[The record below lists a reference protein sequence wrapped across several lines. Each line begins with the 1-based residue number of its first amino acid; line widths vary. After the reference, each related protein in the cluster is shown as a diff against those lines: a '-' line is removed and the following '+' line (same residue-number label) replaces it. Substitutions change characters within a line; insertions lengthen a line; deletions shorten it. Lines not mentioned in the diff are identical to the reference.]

1 MKDKIRVVQIFDE
14 NKGRALAVVQEPS
27 LILVNQF
34 TSVYAAAL
42 EAIRVNTKLT
52 DLLIENL
59 SDTKIDYD
67 TVYAGTGSWKLL
79 PAFDHPDHPFGCLVA
94 GTGLTHKNSALNR
107 QMMHAS
113 TGDSKPTDSIIMYDW
128 GVKQGFPEPG
138 EIGVQPEWFYKGNG
152 SVLKAH
158 GEYLEVPDYAN
169 DGGEEPEIAGVYIV
183 DENGKPHRIGFAAG
197 NEFSDHVMEKKNY
210 LYLAPSKLRQCSIGP
225 ELVIG
230 GDFTDIKGTVS
241 ISDDESVRWSSDIK
255 TGEKNMAHS
264 LENLEYHHFK
274 YAGHRLPF
282 QAHVHF
288 FGADAFSFGN
298 NLILQ
303 HNDLMTVHWEGMG
316 RALQNRILIS
326 SETETLSPV
335 GQL

>member
-1 MKDKIRVVQIFDE
+1 MENKIRTVQIRHE
-14 NKGRALAVVQEPS
+14 KHGRALAIVEEPL
-27 LILVNQF
+27 LILVRQF
-34 TSVYAAAL
+34 ESVYDAASEAL
-42 EAIRVNTKLT
+42 RTNTKLA
-52 DLLIENL
+52 DLILGNR
-59 SDTKIDYD
+59 SDVKLDYD
-67 TVYAGTGSWKLL
+67 QIYNGNSEWKLL
-79 PAFDHPDHPFGCLVA
+79 PAFDWPENPLGCLVA

-113 TGDSKPTDSIIMYDW
+113 AEKKLTDSMVMYDW
-128 GVKQGFPEPG
+128 GLKDGFPDPG

-158 GEYLEVPDYAN
+158 GEPLEVPEYAN
-169 DGGEEPEIAGVYIV
+169 DGGEEPEIAGVYVV
-183 DENGKPHRIGFAAG
+183 DDHGKPWRIGFATG

-230 GDFTDIKGTVS
+230 GGFTDIKGVVS
-241 ISDDESVRWSSDIK
+241 ISNADGIKWSSDIK
-255 TGEKNMAHS
+255 TGENNMAHS

-274 YAGHRLPF
+274 YGGHRLPL

-298 NLILQ
+298 NVALQ
-303 HNDLMTVHWEGMG
+303 NNDLMKVHWEGMG
-316 RALQNRILIS
+316 RALENRILVTPKNQ
-326 SETETLSPV
+326 ELTPV
-335 GQL
+335 HQL

>member
-1 MKDKIRVVQIFDE
+1 MENKIRVVQIRHE
-14 NKGRALAVVQEPS
+14 KHGRALAIVEEPS
-27 LILVNQF
+27 LVLVTKFN
-34 TSVYAAAL
+34 SVYDAAL
-42 EAIRVNTKLT
+42 EALRTNVKLA
-52 DLLIENL
+52 DLIMEMR
-59 SDTKIDYD
+59 SDIILDYD
-67 TVYAGTGSWKLL
+67 QIYNGNDDWKLL
-79 PAFDHPDHPFGCLVA
+79 PAFDWPENPLGCLVA

-113 TGDSKPTDSIIMYDW
+113 TEQKLTDSIVMYDW
-128 GVKQGFPEPG
+128 GVKEGFPDPG

-158 GEYLEVPDYAN
+158 GEPLQVPEYAN
-169 DGGEEPEIAGVYIV
+169 DGGEEPEIAGVYVV
-183 DENGKPHRIGFAAG
+183 DNNGKPWRIGFATG

-241 ISDDESVRWSSDIK
+241 VSNADGVKWISDIK

-274 YAGHRLPF
+274 YAGHRLPS

-298 NLILQ
+298 NVALQ
-303 HNDLMTVHWEGMG
+303 NDDLMKVYWEGMG
-316 RALQNRILIS
+316 RALENRILITPKN
-326 SETETLSPV
+326 EKLIPV
-335 GQL
+335 HQL

>member
-1 MKDKIRVVQIFDE
+1 MKNEIRVVQIFDE
-14 NKGRALAVVQEPS
+14 DKGRAVAVVQEPS
-27 LILVNQF
+27 LILVKNF

-42 EAIRVNTKLT
+42 EAVRTKTKLT
-52 DLLIENL
+52 DLLNANL
-59 SDTKIDYD
+59 SDTKLDYD
-67 TVYAGTGSWKLL
+67 SVYDGRSSWRLL
-79 PAFDHPDHPFGCLVA
+79 PAFDFPDNPFGCLVA

-113 TGDSKPTDSIIMYDW
+113 GGDSKPTDSIVMYEW
-128 GVKQGFPEPG
+128 GVKQGFPAAG

-158 GEYLEVPDYAN
+158 GEKLEVPAYAN
-169 DGGEEPEIAGVYIV
+169 DGGEEPEIAGIYIV
-183 DENGKPHRIGFAAG
+183 DEEGIPHRIGFATG

-210 LYLAPSKLRQCSIGP
+210 LYLAPSKLRQCAIGP

-230 GDFTDIKGTVS
+230 GEFSDLKGTVS
-241 ISDDESVRWSSDIK
+241 ISDGEATRWSSAIK
-255 TGEKNMAHS
+255 TGEQNMAHS

-274 YAGHRLPF
+274 YAGHRLPL

-298 NLILQ
+298 NVTLQ
-303 HNDLMTVHWEGMG
+303 NNDLMTVHWEGMG
-316 RALQNRILIS
+316 RPLQNSIS
-326 SETETLSPV
+326 ISNEAETLVPV
-335 GQL
+335 RQL

>member
-1 MKDKIRVVQIFDE
+1 MENKIRTVQIRHE
-14 NKGRALAVVQEPS
+14 KHGRALAIVEEPS
-27 LILVNQF
+27 LVLVRQF
-34 TSVYAAAL
+34 QSVYDAAL
-42 EAIRVNTKLT
+42 EALHRNIKLA
-52 DLLIENL
+52 DLILNSR
-59 SDTKIDYD
+59 SDVKMDYD
-67 TVYAGTGSWKLL
+67 SVYNGNNEWKLL
-79 PAFDHPDHPFGCLVA
+79 PAFDWPENPLGCLVA

-113 TGDSKPTDSIIMYDW
+113 TEQKLTDSMVMYDW
-128 GVKQGFPEPG
+128 GVKAGFPVPG

-158 GEYLEVPDYAN
+158 GEPLEVPEYAN
-169 DGGEEPEIAGVYIV
+169 DGGEEPEIAGVYLV
-183 DENGKPHRIGFAAG
+183 DDNGKPWRIGFTTG

-230 GDFTDIKGTVS
+230 GDFTDIRGTVS
-241 ISDDESVRWSSDIK
+241 ISNTDGIKWSSDIK

-274 YAGHRLPF
+274 YVGHRLPL
-282 QAHVHF
+282 QPHVHF

-298 NLILQ
+298 NVALQ
-303 HNDLMTVHWEGMG
+303 NDDLMKVHWQGMG
-316 RALQNRILIS
+316 RALENRISIPTKNQELI
-326 SETETLSPV
+326 PV
-335 GQL
+335 SQL